1 MESNKVNYLPQP
13 QGPQPPKSTQTLQG
27 PQPSQP
33 QGPQP
38 PQGEQPRQEVR
49 LVDVPINDENTALN
63 VMVGFLN
70 LANRRGAYTI
80 DESAKIW
87 ECVSKFQITR

>member
-1 MESNKVNYLPQP
+1 MECNKVNYLSQ
-13 QGPQPPKSTQTLQG
+13 QG
-27 PQPSQP
+27 
-33 QGPQP
+33 GPQP
-38 PQGEQPRQEVR
+38 PQPQNQQEDQLKKEVR

-63 VMVGFLN
+63 VMLGFLN

-87 ECVSKFQITR
+87 ECVSKFQITRT

>member
-1 MESNKVNYLPQP
+1 MESNKVNYLTQS
-13 QGPQPPKSTQTLQG
+13 QQEQPQPPQP
-27 PQPSQP
+27 PQ
-33 QGPQP
+33 
-38 PQGEQPRQEVR
+38 PQGEQPKQEVR

-87 ECVSKFQITR
+87 ECVSKFQITRT